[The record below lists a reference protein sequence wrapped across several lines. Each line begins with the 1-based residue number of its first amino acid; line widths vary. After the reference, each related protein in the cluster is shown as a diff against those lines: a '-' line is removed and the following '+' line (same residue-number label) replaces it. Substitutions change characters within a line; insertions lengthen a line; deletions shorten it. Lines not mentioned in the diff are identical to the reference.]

1 MRSRLVIFGKFPR
14 FACVLLFAGLS
25 LGAIQGEESS
35 LPFSIKITEEKM
47 DKLPDYTKEPR

>member
-1 MRSRLVIFGKFPR
+1 
-14 FACVLLFAGLS
+14 VLLFAGLS